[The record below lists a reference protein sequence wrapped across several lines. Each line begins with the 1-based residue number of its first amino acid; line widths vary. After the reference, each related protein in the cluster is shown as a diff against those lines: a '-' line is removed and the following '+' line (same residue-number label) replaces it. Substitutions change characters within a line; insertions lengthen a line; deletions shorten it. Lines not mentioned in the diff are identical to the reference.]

1 MTARLVRRISCSWTL
16 PKVRSAHE
24 LRNEIKRSKQARRGP
39 RNSSQASK
47 REKGAKKVKCRE
59 ESGAKKRSKLRRNSI
74 RACYIPCRSTTQKAP
89 PQCPSW
95 LNSGSSEPI
104 QQEQTDRV
112 LCSSHERKAK
122 DLGKGG
128 RKAMKSD
135 CKRWSTGGTSIT
147 CETLIP
153 AQAPMRTL

>member
-1 MTARLVRRISCSWTL
+1 MQRREGSEKEEQAET
-16 PKVRSAHE
+16 
-24 LRNEIKRSKQARRGP
+24 KQHSGMPYPLSVEHAKSP
-39 RNSSQASK
+39 STVPFMVNSS
-47 REKGAKKVKCRE
+47 
-59 ESGAKKRSKLRRNSI
+59 
-74 RACYIPCRSTTQKAP
+74 
-89 PQCPSW
+89 
-95 LNSGSSEPI
+95 SSEPI

-135 CKRWSTGGTSIT
+135 CQRWSTGGTSIT